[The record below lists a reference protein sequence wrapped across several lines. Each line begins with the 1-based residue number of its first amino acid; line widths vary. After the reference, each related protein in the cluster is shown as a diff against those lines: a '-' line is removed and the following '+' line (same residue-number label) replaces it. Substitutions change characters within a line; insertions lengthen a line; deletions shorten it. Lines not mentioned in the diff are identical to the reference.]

1 MCFYCKGDM
10 KQGKTVFTVQYENC
24 LIVIKNV
31 PCQECEQCGET
42 EISDDVMKQ
51 LESLVEIAKKMMQEI
66 AVIDYAKVA

>member
-1 MCFYCKGDM
+1 MCFYCKGNM

-42 EISDDVMKQ
+42 EIFDDVMKQ
-51 LESLVEIAKKMMQEI
+51 LESLVDIAKKMMQEI